1 MFSQDINT
9 VTIIIIAITSVV
21 TLLGFNNEDLFRK
34 YMFNTYMVLKEKQWY
49 RIISSALLHGDFGH
63 LIFNMYT
70 LYAFSG
76 VIISILGVPA
86 YLLIYVL
93 SIIGGGL
100 LSLLMHRKNPNYNAI
115 GASGGVVGILYA
127 AIALYPD
134 MTLGLF
140 FVIPMKGWV
149 FGVLYLLYSV
159 YGMRNEIGNI
169 GHDAHFGGA
178 ITGLIISIIFV
189 PQILLVNGLYIAL
202 MLIPIA
208 ILIGLNYTRKKSQT
222 N

>member
-1 MFSQDINT
+1 MFSQDINI
-9 VTIIIIAITSVV
+9 VTIVIIALTAIVSFA
-21 TLLGFNNEDLFRK
+21 GFNDENLFRK
-34 YMFNTYMVLKEKQWY
+34 YMFNTYMILKKNQWY
-49 RIISSALLHGDFGH
+49 RILSSALLHGDFGH

-76 VIISILGVPA
+76 VIIETLGVQA
-86 YLLIYVL
+86 YLVIYIL
-93 SIIGGGL
+93 SVVSGGL
-100 LSLLMHRKNPNYNAI
+100 LSLLMHRRNPNYNAI

-140 FVIPMKGWV
+140 FIIPMKGWV

-159 YGMRNEIGNI
+159 YGMKRELGNI

-178 ITGLIISIIFV
+178 IAGLLVSIILV
-189 PQILLVNGLYIAL
+189 PEILSIHTVYIGL

-208 ILIGLNYTRKKSQT
+208 ILIGLAFFKKES

>member
-1 MFSQDINT
+1 MFSQNIDT
-9 VTIIIIAITSVV
+9 VTIIVIALTSIV
-21 TLLGFNNEDLFRK
+21 TFLGFNDENIFRK
-34 YMFNTYMVLKEKQWY
+34 YMFNTYMVLKQKEWH
-49 RIISSALLHGDFGH
+49 RLLTSALLHGDFGH

-76 VIISILGVPA
+76 VIIELLGVPA
-86 YLLIYVL
+86 YLLIYIL
-93 SIIGGGL
+93 SIIGGSL
-100 LSLLMHRKNPNYNAI
+100 LSLFMHRKDPNYNAI

-159 YGMRNEIGNI
+159 YGIKKQLGNI

-178 ITGLIISIIFV
+178 IMGLVLSIVFV
-189 PQILLVNGLYIAL
+189 PQILIYHALYIAL
-202 MLIPIA
+202 MLVPIA
-208 ILIGLNYTRKKSQT
+208 ILIGMTYLKKDS

>member
-1 MFSQDINT
+1 MFSQNIDTI
-9 VTIIIIAITSVV
+9 TIIIIAVTSIV
-21 TLLGFNNEDLFRK
+21 TFLGFNDENIFRK
-34 YMFNTYMVLKEKQWY
+34 YMFNTYMVLKQKEWH
-49 RIISSALLHGDFGH
+49 RLLTSALLHGDFGH

-76 VIISILGVPA
+76 VVIELLGVPA

-93 SIIGGGL
+93 SVIGGSL
-100 LSLLMHRKNPNYNAI
+100 LSLFMHRKDPNYNAI

-140 FVIPMKGWV
+140 FIIPMKGWI

-159 YGMRNEIGNI
+159 YGIKKQLGNI

-178 ITGLIISIIFV
+178 IMGLLLSIAFV
-189 PQILLVNGLYIAL
+189 PQILIHHGLYILL
-202 MLIPIA
+202 MLAPIA
-208 ILIGLNYTRKKSQT
+208 ILIGMAYFKKDS